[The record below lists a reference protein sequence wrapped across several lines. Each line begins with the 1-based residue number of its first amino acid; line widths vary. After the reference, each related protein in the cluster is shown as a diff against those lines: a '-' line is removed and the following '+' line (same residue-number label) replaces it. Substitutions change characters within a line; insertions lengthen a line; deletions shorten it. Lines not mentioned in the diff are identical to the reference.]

1 MNREEISRIAKEA
14 GIADWDITMTLIRFG
29 EMVAAEEREQCARLF
44 DEVPNDDFYPGSQY
58 AEAIR
63 SRGEK

>member
-1 MNREEISRIAKEA
+1 MKREEISRIAKEA

-29 EMVAAEEREQCARLF
+29 EMVAEEEREQCARLF
-44 DEVPNDDFYPGSQY
+44 DEVPDDDFYFGSQY